1 MGIERM
7 WSLRSQITW
16 FNRIQWTLAGAVV
29 LMSAG
34 FYLFAYR
41 PQTRRQEELR
51 ASIVKQQHELDS
63 SQSQTSVLPSVASEV
78 KLLRVRLEKFKALPR
93 QQELPQFIRDIAQLG
108 QQAAL
113 KRFSLTP
120 GVPSRDDR
128 FNELP
133 VQLTFE
139 GDFVNVFSFLRHT
152 EDLQR
157 LTRVRGM
164 SVKSKDKLGQV
175 KVQLSMNIYFAAE

>member
-1 MGIERM
+1 M
-7 WSLRSQITW
+7 WSLRSKIKW
-16 FNRIQWTLAGAVV
+16 FSRIQWTLGAAV
-29 LMSAG
+29 LALSGG

-41 PQTRRQEELR
+41 PQTRKQEELKV
-51 ASIVKQQHELDS
+51 SIEKQQHELNS
-63 SQSQTSVLPSVASEV
+63 SQSQTSILPNVASEV
-78 KLLRVRLEKFKALPR
+78 KVLRLRLDKFKALPR
-93 QQELPQFIRDIAQLG
+93 YQELPQFIRDIAQLG

-113 KRFSLTP
+113 KRFVLSP
-120 GVPSRDDR
+120 GAPIRDER
-128 FNELP
+128 FNVLP

-139 GDFVNVFSFLRHT
+139 GDFVIVFSFLRHT

-164 SVKSKDKLGQV
+164 LVKGKDKLGQV